1 MSIKTKRERF
11 IEVGGN
17 RVQMV
22 IDKIDNLSKCANK
35 RNYEFT
41 QNDIDKMFKAISD
54 RLKNTKAKFE
64 SELIS
69 KNKEKRIFK
78 F

>member
-64 SELIS
+64 SELTS
-69 KNKEKRIFK
+69 RNKEKRIFK